1 MRPSGLV
8 AVVVPLGWQVMAQ
21 PQRWMTM
28 MWWYRHYA
36 GLGIMPTWRLEL
48 LVAAVRVAERPA

>member
-8 AVVVPLGWQVMAQ
+8 AVVVPLGWQVIFQ

-28 MWWYRHYA
+28 VWWYRQNKA
-36 GLGIMPTWRLEL
+36 RLPR
-48 LVAAVRVAERPA
+48 AVGPP